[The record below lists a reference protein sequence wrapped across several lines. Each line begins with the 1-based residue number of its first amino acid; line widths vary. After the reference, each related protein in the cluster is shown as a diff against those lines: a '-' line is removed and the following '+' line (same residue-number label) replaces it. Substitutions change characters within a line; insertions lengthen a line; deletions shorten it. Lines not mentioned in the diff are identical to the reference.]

1 MILPLASPETS
12 PLDHARARIAAAAVV
27 LCDVDGCLVESEA
40 PCPGAVDFV
49 ARIGERLR
57 LVTNNSTDLATTLS
71 ARLAAIGLDVPADRI
86 FLAGERAV
94 DHVARHHPGA
104 AAMILA
110 SAAIRG
116 RAEEL
121 GLRPPRAHPDV
132 VLLCNDPSFDATR
145 LQRLVTAAHHGVP
158 IVVANPDR
166 WRPDHHGRPLI
177 ETGALLAALRAAVP
191 RADVT
196 VVGKPEPILFR
207 AALAG
212 VAPCHAVM
220 IGDNRETDLVGAEA
234 IGIAAVQIG
243 RGHLAVAT
251 DLGALSRT

>member
-1 MILPLASPETS
+1 
-12 PLDHARARIAAAAVV
+12 
-27 LCDVDGCLVESEA
+27 
-40 PCPGAVDFV
+40 
-49 ARIGERLR
+49 
-57 LVTNNSTDLATTLS
+57 
-71 ARLAAIGLDVPADRI
+71 
-86 FLAGERAV
+86 
-94 DHVARHHPGA
+94 
-104 AAMILA
+104 
-110 SAAIRG
+110 
-116 RAEEL
+116 
-121 GLRPPRAHPDV
+121 

-166 WRPDHHGRPLI
+166 WRPDRLGRPLI

-191 RADVT
+191 RANVT

-243 RGHLAVAT
+243 RGRLAVVT
-251 DLGALSRT
+251 DLGALSRS